1 MGENKHI
8 EELDAFAK
16 KYVKEI
22 KQDKPSLDFTASIM
36 ETITKESA
44 SKVFKTTALISK
56 KTWFIISLLV
66 FAALFI
72 PFKESEKSVL
82 NLPKLDFSFL
92 NKIQIPNLFETI
104 SISNTVLYAVFLFG
118 LLFIGQVV
126 FLKNHFNK
134 RFE

>member
-1 MGENKHI
+1 
-8 EELDAFAK
+8 
-16 KYVKEI
+16 
-22 KQDKPSLDFTASIM
+22 M

-56 KTWFIISLLV
+56 KAWFVISLLV
-66 FAALFI
+66 CGALFI
-72 PFKESEKSVL
+72 PFKESEKSLL

-92 NKIQIPNLFETI
+92 NKIQTPNLFETI

-118 LLFIGQVV
+118 LLFIGQVI

-134 RFE
+134 RFH